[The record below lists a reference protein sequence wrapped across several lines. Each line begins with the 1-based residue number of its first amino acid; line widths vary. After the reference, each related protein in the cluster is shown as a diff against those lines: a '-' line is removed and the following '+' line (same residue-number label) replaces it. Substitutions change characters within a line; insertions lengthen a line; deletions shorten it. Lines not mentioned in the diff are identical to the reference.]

1 MNCYIRRYSRSLHV
15 SLLFIMLA
23 WGISLVFT
31 ACRPPQPESEADRE
45 NDQTGREAEKYQ
57 KPQIDTSKVLN
68 TLELYRAKRFEGIQE
83 AISSGPEQ
91 VFKLVLYGRDM
102 ENLTPDIGKLTYLAS
117 LDVSHN
123 KLTGLPEELAGLHYL
138 QGLYATHNRLNTF
151 PEQILLLPVLMK
163 LDLSANQ
170 IGTIPSEIRWMD
182 QLTRLTMDQNTLT
195 SIPVELYA
203 LKNLNVLELADNG
216 LQSLPEGISGLSALE
231 KLDLSGNQL
240 SGVPREITTLAGH
253 LKELSIQRN
262 RIAQEE
268 VRWLIEAMPET
279 QIRY

>member
-1 MNCYIRRYSRSLHV
+1 MNCYIRRYVRSLTAF
-15 SLLFIMLA
+15 LLFIPLV
-23 WGISLVFT
+23 WGMSFIFT
-31 ACRPPQPESEADRE
+31 GCHPPQADRG
-45 NDQTGREAEKYQ
+45 NGDTTRDVSDIQ
-57 KPQIDTSKVLN
+57 KPEIDSSKVLN

-83 AISSGPEQ
+83 VMNAGVENAH
-91 VFKLVLYGRDM
+91 KLVLYGRNI
-102 ENLTPDIGKLTYLAS
+102 ERLSPDVGNLTYLAS

-123 KLTGLPEELAGLHYL
+123 KLTELPEELSNLHYL

-151 PEQILLLPVLMK
+151 PEQILLLPVLIK

-170 IGTIPSEIRWMD
+170 IGTIPSEIRRMD

-216 LQSLPEGISGLSALE
+216 LQSLPEGISGLRTLE
-231 KLDLSGNQL
+231 KLDLAGNRL
-240 SGVPREITTLAGH
+240 TGLPREITTLSGN
-253 LKELSIQRN
+253 LKELNIQRN
-262 RIAQEE
+262 RIPQDE
-268 VRWLIEAMPET
+268 VLWLIEALPGT